1 MHKFGKLVLT
11 TGVLLLLSVMPL
23 AAQVANSAFYSV
35 VFTAPFP
42 FYAGNVKLPAGS
54 YIITEP
60 NQNPSTVL
68 IRNIA
73 DTKGAFVIFIPTTSW
88 NPQEKSYVTFQKYGD
103 TGYLQTLSLEGDTD
117 GIVFPQTKAEAKA
130 ENMAETMAENANENT
145 KVVEQAMLVS
155 GK

>member
-1 MHKFGKLVLT
+1 MHKFGKIVMTMGMLS
-11 TGVLLLLSVMPL
+11 LLSVMPL
-23 AAQVANSAFYSV
+23 AAQVANSDVHSV

-60 NQNPSTVL
+60 NLSDNIVL

-73 DTKGAFVIFIPTTSW
+73 GTKSEFFNFIPTRSLD
-88 NPQEKSYVTFQKYGD
+88 PQKETDVTFQRYGD
-103 TGYLQTLSLEGDTD
+103 TGYLQTLSVEGETD
-117 GIVFPQTKAEAKA
+117 GIEFPRTKAEAKA
-130 ENMAETMAENANENT
+130 ETMAENT

>member
-1 MHKFGKLVLT
+1 MHKSGKIVVTMGMLS
-11 TGVLLLLSVMPL
+11 LLSIMPL
-23 AAQVANSAFYSV
+23 AAQVAHSLVNSV

-54 YIITEP
+54 YKITEP
-60 NQNPSTVL
+60 DSNAKIVL

-73 DTKGAFVIFIPTTSW
+73 GTKGEFINFIPTSSW
-88 NPQEKSYVTFQKYGD
+88 DPQKESDVTFQKYGD
-103 TGYLQTLSLEGDTD
+103 TGYLQALSIEGETD
-117 GIVFPQTKAEAKA
+117 GLEFPRTKAEAKA
-130 ENMAETMAENANENT
+130 QTMAENTNENT

>member
-1 MHKFGKLVLT
+1 MHKFEKIVVTMGMLS
-11 TGVLLLLSVMPL
+11 LLSVMPL
-23 AAQVANSAFYSV
+23 AAQVANSLVYSV

-54 YIITEP
+54 YRITEP
-60 NQNPSTVL
+60 NANANIVL

-73 DTKGAFVIFIPTTSW
+73 GTKGEFINFIPTSSLH
-88 NPQEKSYVTFQKYGD
+88 PQKETDVTFQKYGD
-103 TGYLQTLSLEGDTD
+103 TGYLQTLSVEGETD
-117 GIVFPQTKAEAKA
+117 GLEFPRTKAEAKVETLA
-130 ENMAETMAENANENT
+130 ENTNENT

>member
-1 MHKFGKLVLT
+1 MHKFGKLVVTMAMLS
-11 TGVLLLLSVMPL
+11 LLSVLPL
-23 AAQVANSAFYSV
+23 AAQVANRF

-54 YIITEP
+54 YRITEP
-60 NQNPSTVL
+60 NENASIVL

-73 DTKGAFVIFIPTTSW
+73 GTKGEFINFIPASSLD
-88 NPQEKSYVTFQKYGD
+88 PQKETDVTFEKYGD
-103 TGYLQTLSLEGDTD
+103 TGYLQTLSVEGETD
-117 GIVFPQTKAEAKA
+117 GLEFPRTKAEAKA
-130 ENMAETMAENANENT
+130 QTMAETMAENKNENT